1 MTLLKGR
8 VKSLECQAKELIT
21 LTMGIALNKGM
32 TSVCRVLL
40 CAQDK
45 FDREIGSSQE
55 IDWEITNRILD

>member
-1 MTLLKGR
+1 
-8 VKSLECQAKELIT
+8 
-21 LTMGIALNKGM
+21 MGIALNKGM